1 MADAMNLRTTLP
13 SSGGRGLGD
22 GECFMYFT
30 NNHTVGC
37 DYWFFFG
44 NDVSRNF
51 ILFIGF
57 FNNLAASMVKFLV

>member
-30 NNHTVGC
+30 NNYTMGC
-37 DYWFFFG
+37 EIGSSFG
-44 NDVSRNF
+44 TMVVV
-51 ILFIGF
+51 ILYY
-57 FNNLAASMVKFLV
+57 L